1 MEIQEISESSQKSS
15 EMSAGNF
22 FYFDAIING
31 LTKSW
36 KIQSTDVFKAYK
48 KLVDDL
54 GYNILYIYTTEGMNE
69 QQKKMITAKVKD
81 GYIMYQQSLGID
93 TTEKRI
99 QTEKEVDNEEI
110 SPQVLKEIEHYNTI
124 IDSTVEKI
132 QNLFLKYHNT
142 ITPEKKHELEDIE
155 NVLVQGKWMS
165 NLWRMK
171 ILVENALTVVGKV
184 ESELIKSGTSGE
196 KKKILEETN
205 SLLKQI
211 GSTSRIETHDD
222 VSSDIKKTLTSF
234 LSSFNK
240 KEVSKV
246 EQKKKVDT
254 NSFIFYKNLRELNIY
269 KANLNKVVIDILKS
283 LITFDFPQVKRLRL
297 KKKLLEQDIQ
307 IIDNRIHNRNIS
319 YSKIV
324 KGTKYYTDSFLL
336 IFQKIWDI
344 FLYWLFLYSIIYIII
359 NSLNTLGYQSF
370 VLETRFFLFICI
382 FSLIAFLFSFF
393 RSIISFFL
401 IGSFFLF
408 IFIFLSLNF

>member
-1 MEIQEISESSQKSS
+1 
-15 EMSAGNF
+15 
-22 FYFDAIING
+22 
-31 LTKSW
+31 
-36 KIQSTDVFKAYK
+36 
-48 KLVDDL
+48 
-54 GYNILYIYTTEGMNE
+54 
-69 QQKKMITAKVKD
+69 
-81 GYIMYQQSLGID
+81 
-93 TTEKRI
+93 
-99 QTEKEVDNEEI
+99 
-110 SPQVLKEIEHYNTI
+110 
-124 IDSTVEKI
+124 
-132 QNLFLKYHNT
+132 
-142 ITPEKKHELEDIE
+142 
-155 NVLVQGKWMS
+155 
-165 NLWRMK
+165 MK

-336 IFQKIWDI
+336 IFQKI
-344 FLYWLFLYSIIYIII
+344 
-359 NSLNTLGYQSF
+359 
-370 VLETRFFLFICI
+370 
-382 FSLIAFLFSFF
+382 
-393 RSIISFFL
+393 
-401 IGSFFLF
+401 
-408 IFIFLSLNF
+408 